1 MHPHAVATYCYKTLQ
16 VRIDDAIVTLTLY
29 RPDKKNAMSIEMM
42 EELLQVAQHIR
53 ADKTLRAVIVTGAAD
68 TFCSGIDLGDLN
80 QSKRQAWIV
89 WQLLK
94 PTRSLFQEVCLVWRE
109 LPIPVIAALSGHCLG
124 AGLQLALA
132 CDVRFAHTDTKLA
145 IMEAKWGLVADMG
158 LSQSALGLVRAD
170 ALKALAMSAEVC
182 DAKTALDYGL
192 ITRLCVNPLDEAT
205 ALAKQ
210 IANRSPDAVLASK
223 QLINGMHSV
232 STTTLY
238 KEKLWQL
245 KLLLG
250 KNRKRAVQRAKDSSV
265 SFLARQW

>member
-16 VRIDDAIVTLTLY
+16 VTVQDAIVTLTLY

-42 EELLQVAQHIR
+42 QELLQVARQVR
-53 ADKTLRAVIVTGAAD
+53 EDKTLRAVVITGSD
-68 TFCSGIDLGDLN
+68 NTFCSGIDLGDLN
-80 QSKRQAWIV
+80 ESKRQAWIV

-132 CDVRFAHTDTKLA
+132 CDVRLAHEDTQFA

-158 LSQSALGLVRAD
+158 LSQSALGIVRAD
-170 ALKALAMSAEVC
+170 ALKVLAMSAETC
-182 DAKTALDYGL
+182 HATMALDYGL
-192 ITRLCVNPLDEAT
+192 ITRICADPLADAITLAT
-205 ALAKQ
+205 Q
-210 IANRSPDAVLASK
+210 MANRSPDAVLASK
-223 QLINGMHSV
+223 QIINGMHSAP
-232 STTTLY
+232 TAALY

-245 KLLLG
+245 KLLMG
-250 KNRKRAVQRAKDSSV
+250 RNRQRAVRRVKDSSV
-265 SFLARQW
+265 AFVARQW